1 MPGLAHQRDPPPLVS
16 QLQQGDAAV
25 GELEAPEAGEGAVE
39 RLHQQDFEHGVV
51 GEDGDGLALSFRDAE
66 QGGPGAVLDVG
77 EALPFGHDDGLGA
90 GVPECEVSGVRR
102 LHFGGDASLPKAVGD
117 LLEVVVGFDAHSYA
131 HAGGEGEGG
140 AERAGE
146 VAGNYPV
153 ERNLFQGVGDGV
165 GLAQSDIVQRDV
177 DLPLKAP
184 FTVPRSL
191 AVPDEE
197 NALSRSSLR

>member
-1 MPGLAHQRDPPPLVS
+1 VPGLAHQRDPPPLVS

-90 GVPECEVSGVRR
+90 GVPEGEGSGVHR
-102 LHFGGDASLPKAVGD
+102 LHFGGGASLPEAVAD
-117 LLEVVVGFDAHSYA
+117 LLEVVVGFDAHSET

-146 VAGNYPV
+146 VAGDYPV
-153 ERNLFQGVGDGV
+153 ERDILEGIGDGV
-165 GLAQSDIVQRDV
+165 GLAQSDIVQRHV
-177 DLPLKAP
+177 DLPLKASFP
-184 FTVPRSL
+184 VPRRL
-191 AVPDEE
+191 AVADEE
-197 NALSRSSLR
+197 DPFSRSSLR